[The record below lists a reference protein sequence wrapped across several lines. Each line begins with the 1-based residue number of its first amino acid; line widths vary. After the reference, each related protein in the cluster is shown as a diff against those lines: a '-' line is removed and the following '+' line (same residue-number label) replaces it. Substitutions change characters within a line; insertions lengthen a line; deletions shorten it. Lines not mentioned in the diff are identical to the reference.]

1 MKVAKQVYNQIK
13 AQIETGNSVLVLF
26 DLDSTIFNVS
36 HRSQAIINELCE
48 NQDFKAKFPDSV
60 EKLQKL
66 KLTYRDWGIFEAL
79 KKSKIEAPLEFF
91 EIINKT
97 WKKNFFINEYIK
109 YDRVYDG
116 VVDYVHQVQKTVT
129 QLAYLTG
136 RNRPFMGEGTEA
148 SLLQHGLP
156 FTKEAV
162 ELFMKP
168 EKGGIDELY
177 KESVVRDFVGEFD
190 HIWVFDN
197 EPVILNHLEDKFSDI
212 HLVYIDTVHSGKEE
226 PNPKWLTIPEAQFS
240 F

>member
-1 MKVAKQVYNQIK
+1 MKVAKQVYDQIK
-13 AQIETGNSVLVLF
+13 AQIDTGASVLVLF

-48 NQDFKAKFPDSV
+48 DKEFKSKFPKSV
-60 EKLQKL
+60 EKLQEL

-109 YDRVYDG
+109 HDRVYDG
-116 VVDYVHQVQKTVT
+116 VVDYVHQIQKIVT
-129 QLAYLTG
+129 KLAYLTG

-148 SLLQHGLP
+148 SLLQHNLP
-156 FTKEAV
+156 FTNESV

-177 KESVVRDFVGEFD
+177 KESVVGEYIKKFD

-197 EPVILNHLEDKFSDI
+197 EPVILNHLEAKFPET
-212 HLVYIDTVHSGKEE
+212 HLVYIDTVHSGKEN
-226 PNPKWLTIPEAQFS
+226 PNPNWLTIPEAQFS
-240 F
+240 L